1 MKKKDEKEYY
11 EYLESVIRQQK
22 GKNPFFTQ
30 GSENREMDIFMLM
43 KHIEKKRPELMNKI
57 INNLIDLT
65 SIDAYSKLDVL
76 SFMNKTDKGTIARW
90 KDEKGDDIYFVNNG
104 EGFLNKTKRIIVLGG
119 YLNKNDIEVLK
130 KTMFREVL
138 KKDIEHVYKKIE
150 KEEIKK
156 APSLKEYFSEKKSIT
171 EKTTT
176 NTFEKNFKELV
187 KEQGSSCVPFTA
199 ASTMI
204 QYMNEHEKETLS
216 ASFSQMGVKNSNDL
230 ERLLSK
236 WKTEALNPDIVIER
250 KKTQNKKV
258 AVTRSR

>member
-130 KTMFREVL
+130 KTMFGEVL
-138 KKDIEHVYKKIE
+138 KKI
-150 KEEIKK
+150 
-156 APSLKEYFSEKKSIT
+156 
-171 EKTTT
+171 
-176 NTFEKNFKELV
+176 
-187 KEQGSSCVPFTA
+187 
-199 ASTMI
+199 
-204 QYMNEHEKETLS
+204 
-216 ASFSQMGVKNSNDL
+216 
-230 ERLLSK
+230 
-236 WKTEALNPDIVIER
+236 
-250 KKTQNKKV
+250 
-258 AVTRSR
+258 